1 VMIKSQWACFVT
13 LSALLLT
20 TFSAYAEDP
29 RRQYNEPTRGF
40 FLEHGR
46 VSGQG
51 KVSAELHTG
60 SDDVDAG
67 GGIRLGLSNAE
78 LIVNSGATAYSG
90 DELMLKWGLN
100 DAINRNN
107 EAQNRSK
114 NQFDLALIAALSHV
128 DNEDANGQT
137 TVDQTN
143 VKLGAAATVD
153 VDAATF
159 TLAPSIVYVDGNI
172 KEDTFVTVDL
182 GGYVG
187 IIDTPSGLFSVGV
200 EALFTTEDNADH
212 SFAIGGRWAY
222 NDRVNLDFVPFVFS
236 EGNRVGLPGIVRL
249 NIGL

>member
-1 VMIKSQWACFVT
+1 MNTKSQWASIAT
-13 LSALLLT
+13 LLALLIST
-20 TFSAYAEDP
+20 SSAFAEDP

-40 FLEHGR
+40 FLEHGTLA
-46 VSGQG
+46 GQG

-67 GGIRLGLSNAE
+67 GGIRLGLQNAE
-78 LIVNSGATAYSG
+78 LIVNSGVTAYSG
-90 DELMLKWGLN
+90 NELMLKWGLTET
-100 DAINRNN
+100 INRNS
-107 EAQNRSK
+107 EQKSA
-114 NQFDLALIAALSHV
+114 FDVAVIAAISHI
-128 DNEDANGQT
+128 DNEDTNGQT

-143 VKLGAAATVD
+143 LKVGAAATVD

-172 KEDTFVTVDL
+172 KEDTFVTVDV
-182 GGYVG
+182 GAYVG
-187 IIDTPSGLFSVGV
+187 VIDTNSGLFSVGA
-200 EALFTTEDNADH
+200 EALFTTEDDIDH